1 MSIAATRKSATRV
14 AALLIPAVFMVNAA
28 LAQSYPSKP
37 IRLVVPFTAGG
48 GTDIAARV
56 VGRKLAERLATTIV
70 IDNRGGA
77 GGVLGTEIVARA
89 APDGYTLV
97 MVSGS
102 HSINPSLYRTLPYDT
117 LRDFAPVSQVVLA
130 PGILVVQA
138 GPGPRTLR
146 EFVDFARAR
155 RGELSYA
162 SAGRGTPPHLAME
175 LLKMSAGIALVHVP
189 YKGSAAMIPDLLGGQ
204 IAATIP
210 SIPAVLPLVKAGRLT
225 ALAVTSRA
233 RSAAAP
239 EVPTMIEAG
248 VPDYEA
254 SSWYGLLAPAALSP
268 AIVERL
274 NREIVQVLRAGEIR
288 ERLVEQGL
296 DPVGNTPRQFATVI
310 SDEIGKWRRVVKTSG
325 AEVE

>member
-1 MSIAATRKSATRV
+1 MPTVLRRLHAVCLAGA
-14 AALLIPAVFMVNAA
+14 AALAVAGVSA
-28 LAQSYPSKP
+28 LAQSYPFKP
-37 IRLVVPFTAGG
+37 VRLVVPFTAGG

-56 VGRKLAERLATTIV
+56 VGRKLSEELGVSVV

-77 GGVLGTEIVARA
+77 GGTVGTDLVARA
-89 APDGYTLV
+89 LPDGYTLA

-102 HSINPSLYRTLPYDT
+102 HSINPGLYRSLPYDT
-117 LRDFAPVSQVVLA
+117 VRAFAAITQVVLS
-130 PGILVVQA
+130 PGLLVVHPA
-138 GPGPRTLR
+138 LGARSVR
-146 EFVDFARAR
+146 ELIDLARAR

-175 LLKMSAGIALVHVP
+175 LLKSVTGMAFVHVP
-189 YKGSAAMIPDLLGGQ
+189 YKGSSAMIPDLLGGQ

-210 SIPAVLPLVKAGRLT
+210 SIPAVLPLVKAGRLL

-254 SSWYGLLAPAALSP
+254 SSWYGLLAPAATPP
-268 AIVERL
+268 AIIERL
-274 NREIVQVLRAGEIR
+274 HRASVQSLRANDIR
-288 ERLVEQGL
+288 ERLIEQGL
-296 DPVGNTPRQFATVI
+296 DPVGNMPQQFAAVI
-310 SDEIGKWRRVVKTSG
+310 NEEITRWRRVINASG
-325 AEVE
+325 GAIE

>member
-1 MSIAATRKSATRV
+1 MRTFTGLFLSAV
-14 AALLIPAVFMVNAA
+14 ALLGATACA
-28 LAQSYPSKP
+28 SAQNYPSKP

-56 VGRKLAERLATTIV
+56 VGRRLAERLATTVV

-77 GGVLGTEIVARA
+77 GGTLGTDLVARA

-102 HSINPSLYRTLPYDT
+102 HTINPGLYRELPYDT
-117 LRDFAPVSQVVLA
+117 LRAFAPVTQVVSA
-130 PGILVVQA
+130 PGMLVVH
-138 GPGPRTLR
+138 PGLGVRNLH
-146 EFVDFARAR
+146 ELIELARAR
-155 RGELSYA
+155 RGQLAYA

-175 LLKMSAGIALVHVP
+175 LLKSVTGMALVHVP
-189 YKGSAAMIPDLLGGQ
+189 YKGSSAMIPDLLGGQ

-210 SIPAVLPLVKAGRLT
+210 SIPSVLPLVKAGRLV
-225 ALAVTSRA
+225 AIAVTSRA

-239 EVPTMIEAG
+239 DVPTMIEAG

-254 SSWYGLLAPAALSP
+254 SSWYGLLAPAATP
-268 AIVERL
+268 RAIVERL
-274 NREIVQVLRAGEIR
+274 HRESVNVLRDDDIR

-296 DPVGNTPRQFATVI
+296 DPVGNTPQQFAAVI
-310 SDEIGKWRRVVKTSG
+310 VDEIARWRRVINASG
-325 AEVE
+325 GAIE

>member
-1 MSIAATRKSATRV
+1 MPTVLRRMYAVCLAGGAGLAV
-14 AALLIPAVFMVNAA
+14 AGVAA

-37 IRLVVPFTAGG
+37 VRLVVPFTAGG

-56 VGRKLAERLATTIV
+56 VGRKLSEELGVSVV

-77 GGVLGTEIVARA
+77 GGTVGTDLVARA
-89 APDGYTLV
+89 LPDGYTLA

-102 HSINPSLYRTLPYDT
+102 HTINPGLYRGLPYDT
-117 LRDFAPVSQVVLA
+117 VRAFAAITQVVLS
-130 PGILVVQA
+130 PGVLVVHPA
-138 GPGPRTLR
+138 LGARSVR
-146 EFVDFARAR
+146 ELIDLARAR

-175 LLKMSAGIALVHVP
+175 LLKSVTGMAFVHVP
-189 YKGSAAMIPDLLGGQ
+189 YKGSSAMIPDLLGGQ
-204 IAATIP
+204 ISATIP
-210 SIPAVLPLVKAGRLT
+210 SIPSVLPLVKAGRLL

-254 SSWYGLLAPAALSP
+254 SSWYGLLAPAATPP
-268 AIVERL
+268 AIIERL
-274 NREIVQVLRAGEIR
+274 HRATVQSLRANDIR
-288 ERLVEQGL
+288 ERLIEQGL
-296 DPVGNTPRQFATVI
+296 DPVGNTPQQFAAII
-310 SDEIGKWRRVVKTSG
+310 SEEITRWRRVIHASG
-325 AEVE
+325 GAIE